1 VPLSDSACT
10 ALTQLSVQG
19 ISSDRKEGHVNTEA
33 EKYSSRSR
41 WKTFSFAS
49 GRPVLTLRDQLG
61 VSQQDFAEQAGI
73 HRTCVSSIEL
83 AKGNVGIEVAK
94 QLAVALGK
102 WLSDV
107 VRKAE

>member
-1 VPLSDSACT
+1 
-10 ALTQLSVQG
+10 LSVQG
-19 ISSDRKEGHVNTEA
+19 ISSDRKEGHVNTEV

-102 WLSDV
+102 WLSYV
-107 VRKAE
+107 VRKPE